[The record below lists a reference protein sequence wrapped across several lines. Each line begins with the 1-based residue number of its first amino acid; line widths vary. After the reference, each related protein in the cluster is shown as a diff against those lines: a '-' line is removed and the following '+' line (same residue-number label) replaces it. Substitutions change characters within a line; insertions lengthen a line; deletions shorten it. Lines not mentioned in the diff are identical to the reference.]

1 MKFNKKKKEN
11 KMSKKTTSFN
21 IRGNNVSFEMMRD
34 IRFFTNG
41 SNMPNIQSVPIRKVG
56 LTGSGKLLDCRSNAS
71 KLAIT
76 YGGSEVFG
84 YDVSA
89 ETWETEKLE
98 RCFFYNPHSVWKTPE
113 GKLVDVTLNSL
124 KREEDTISFIPIGQN
139 NPNDPYYF
147 SDIQIYVVPAM
158 KGFEV
163 QLNYSESH
171 YKYFNRGD
179 IKRNSISIRK
189 LWSLS
194 NTPYL
199 KEFPQKLEKDYVSFS
214 KPSTATGNHFEM
226 RYLPNNTRSRFL

>member
-1 MKFNKKKKEN
+1 
-11 KMSKKTTSFN
+11 MSKKTTRNGN
-21 IRGNNVSFEMMRD
+21 IRYDNVSFEMMKD
-34 IRFFTNG
+34 TRFFANG
-41 SNMPNIQSVPIRKVG
+41 CNMPNIQSVPIRKVG

-84 YDVSA
+84 YDVSTVFIDST
-89 ETWETEKLE
+89 ETWETKKLE
-98 RCFFYNPHSVWKTPE
+98 RCFFYNPHSVWKPPE
-113 GKLVDVTLNSL
+113 GKFIDVTLNSL
-124 KREEDTISFIPIGQN
+124 KEDTISFIPIGQN

-171 YKYFNRGD
+171 YKYFSRGD
-179 IKRNSISIRK
+179 VKKNSISIRK
-189 LWSLS
+189 LWSLG

-199 KEFPQKLEKDYVSFS
+199 KEYPQKLEKDYVSFS

-226 RYLPNNTRSRFL
+226 RYLPNNSKTSFL